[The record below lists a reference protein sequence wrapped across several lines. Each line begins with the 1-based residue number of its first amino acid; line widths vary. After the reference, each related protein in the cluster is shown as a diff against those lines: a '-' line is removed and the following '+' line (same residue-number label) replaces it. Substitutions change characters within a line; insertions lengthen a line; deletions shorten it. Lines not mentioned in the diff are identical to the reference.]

1 MKTFISHQVISQAA
15 RPIKDSLR
23 PSPKAIKAASQAL
36 KALRKAIQTGQ
47 AIFDEDS
54 ETLIDLL
61 EEEEYQLENKIAL
74 CKAAFPYSC

>member
-1 MKTFISHQVISQAA
+1 MKTFISQQVISQAA
-15 RPIKDSLR
+15 QPIKDSLR

-61 EEEEYQLENKIAL
+61 DEEEYQLENKIAL
-74 CKAAFPYSC
+74 CNAAFPYSC

>member
-1 MKTFISHQVISQAA
+1 MKTFISHQVISQAVQST
-15 RPIKDSLR
+15 KTSLR
-23 PSPKAIKAASQAL
+23 PAPKALKAALQAL

-61 EEEEYQLENKIAL
+61 EEEEYQLDNKIAH